1 MARGQVVLPDR
12 SGRCPPRT
20 IFGVPALLAPR
31 LWAGHLLALVLTAA
45 TVLLGLWQLD
55 AWQTRRADE
64 ARDLTRSEPVALADV
79 MGPDDPFPGRSVGQ
93 PDELDGAWVPDG
105 TVFVSGREQDG
116 HDGYWMVTPL
126 AIGDADA
133 PALPV
138 VLGWVADP
146 TAAPA
151 PPQGEQQ
158 LVGWLQPPEGT
169 GERDDDPDDD
179 VLPQLRI
186 ADVVQR
192 VDQDL
197 YSAYAVAQDGV
208 GGLPAADLTELPD
221 VGRFTA
227 IRNLFYALEWWFFG
241 GFVVLIWWRWLGEQ
255 RTPEPEAPTEED
267 EEQPDTVTT

>member
-1 MARGQVVLPDR
+1 MLDRVLP
-12 SGRCPPRT
+12 
-20 IFGVPALLAPR
+20 VLAPR
-31 LWAGHLLALVLTAA
+31 LWAGHVLMVVLATAA
-45 TVLLGLWQLD
+45 VLLGVWQLD

-64 ARDLTRSEPVALADV
+64 ARDLTRSDSVPLTEV

-93 PDELDGAWVPDG
+93 PVDLDGSWLTSG
-105 TVFVSGREQDG
+105 TVFVSGREHDG
-116 HDGYWMVTPL
+116 IDGYWMVTPL
-126 AIGDADA
+126 AIGSPES

-146 TAAPA
+146 DAAPA
-151 PPQGEQQ
+151 APQGEQH

-169 GERDDDPDDD
+169 GERDDDPGDD

-186 ADVVQR
+186 ADVVQH

-197 YSAYAVAQDGV
+197 YGAYAISQQGVA
-208 GGLPAADLTELPD
+208 GLPAADLAQLPD
-221 VGRFTA
+221 AGRFTA
-227 IRNLFYALEWWFFG
+227 LRNLLYAFEWWFFG

-255 RTPEPEAPTEED
+255 RLPPVEEPEAEE